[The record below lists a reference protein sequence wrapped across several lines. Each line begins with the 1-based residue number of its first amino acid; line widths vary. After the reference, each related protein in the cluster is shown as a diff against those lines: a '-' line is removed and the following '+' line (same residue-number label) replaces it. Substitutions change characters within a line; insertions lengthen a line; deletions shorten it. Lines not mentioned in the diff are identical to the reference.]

1 MISGTTNTESNYRE
15 KLLDSSS
22 SLKDF
27 SFNRKAYY
35 KKYVLGEDVREKDN
49 QAINIGRLVE
59 TILLEPELFDNKFH
73 LSACANPPTELM
85 LKFVEALADISV
97 EATNDQGEVT
107 KSFEDMSREAYDR
120 SGYKLNYDAVIKK
133 FAGGDA
139 EIYYEELVKVK
150 AQNLTVVSVDDV
162 SNAERIVAELKSN
175 PITASIVNKVDSV
188 QWEVQKQFQIENFEI
203 DGLPMKAMQD
213 LVLVDHKNKI
223 VQTYDLKTTFAV
235 ESFVDDYYMYRRA
248 YIQAYVYYK
257 ACLSLTMNKKH
268 EWYGYI
274 VEPPKFIVC
283 DSINYYSPL
292 IYTLS
297 IDDLNDAYT
306 GFEYK
311 GRTYPGVASI
321 ISDLKFAMKNNVWNI
336 SRENYL
342 NNGIVPIRER

>member
-1 MISGTTNTESNYRE
+1 MITGTTNTESNYRE

-175 PITASIVNKVDSV
+175 PITASIVNKVDSI
-188 QWEVQKQFQIENFEI
+188 QWEVQNQMQVENFGI
-203 DGLPMKAMQD
+203 DGLPMKAMMD
-213 LVLVDHKNKI
+213 KVI
-223 VQTYDLKTTFAV
+223 VFHPDRLIQIYDLKCTWSV
-235 ESFVDDYYMYRRA
+235 ENFIEEYFLYRRA

-283 DSINYYSPL
+283 DSVNYYSPL
-292 IYTLS
+292 IYSLS
-297 IDDLNDAYT
+297 TDDLNDAYT

-321 ISDLKFAMKNNVWNI
+321 IDELKWCMSENIWNI
-336 SRENYL
+336 SKKNYL
-342 NNGIVPIRER
+342 SGGIVPIK

>member
-1 MISGTTNTESNYRE
+1 MIAGTTNTESNYRE

-22 SLKDF
+22 SLKEF
-27 SFNRKAYY
+27 SIDRRKYQ

-49 QAINIGRLVE
+49 QAINTGRIVE
-59 TILLEPELFDNKFH
+59 TILLEPELFDQKFH

-97 EATNDQGEVT
+97 EAINDQGEVT
-107 KSFEDMSREAYDR
+107 RSFEDMSREAYDK
-120 SGYKLNYDAVIKK
+120 SGYKLKYEAVINK

-175 PITASIVNKVDSV
+175 PITASILNKIDSV
-188 QWEVQKQFQIENFEI
+188 QWEVKKQFQVENYEI
-203 DGLPMKAMQD
+203 DGLPMKSMID
-213 LVLVDHKNKI
+213 LVLTDHKNKT
-223 VQTYDLKTTFAV
+223 VQVFDLKTVWSV
-235 ESFVDDYYMYRRA
+235 EGFYEDYYLYRRA

-257 ACLSLTMNKKH
+257 ACLSLTINKKH

-292 IYTLS
+292 IYSLS
-297 IDDLNDAYT
+297 TDDLNDAYT

-311 GRTYPGVASI
+311 GRQYPGVASI
-321 ISDLKFAMKNNVWNI
+321 ISDLKFAMENNVWNI

-342 NNGIVPIRER
+342 NNGIVPIRKR